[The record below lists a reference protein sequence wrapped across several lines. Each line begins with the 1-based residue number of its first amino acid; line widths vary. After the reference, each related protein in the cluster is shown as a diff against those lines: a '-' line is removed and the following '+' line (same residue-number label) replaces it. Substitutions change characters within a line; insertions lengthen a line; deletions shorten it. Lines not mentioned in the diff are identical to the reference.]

1 MASSPETRPDGATD
15 TAPVENRDEASK
27 PVVTEESTSS
37 PDATSATKTD
47 EAAAE
52 LPATSEAAE
61 AIDEKPE
68 ADTSKASNES
78 LVPQDGANGDAS
90 STLPPLPNE
99 PLPDAD
105 NVNSE
110 DADASAP
117 PPLPDEPLPDE
128 KNANDDGWDPVW
140 SDEHQAW
147 YFVNRFTQQTQ
158 WENPRVLEAEAE
170 TSTGAGAG
178 ATVGGYNPAIHG
190 DYDPTAWYA
199 TGGRAANNDDSSTT
213 AADNDNAT
221 DPIAA
226 AAAAAAAI
234 IQGDSRRGGGSAAT
248 NRYNHD
254 AKAGRQLNS
263 YFDVAAA
270 SSAHDG
276 RSLKAE
282 RSGIKPSKS
291 ELKAFKE
298 KRRARKE
305 EKRRAWLRD

>member
-1 MASSPETRPDGATD
+1 MASSPETRPESATD
-15 TAPVENRDEASK
+15 ASPIEDHNEPSKAVVVEVTPANSDAKSAPQTDKTATDLPVTDKSTEA
-27 PVVTEESTSS
+27 T
-37 PDATSATKTD
+37 DAETKTETD
-47 EAAAE
+47 N
-52 LPATSEAAE
+52 
-61 AIDEKPE
+61 
-68 ADTSKASNES
+68 ADCEPS
-78 LVPQDGANGDAS
+78 LPQDDADGDAS

-99 PLPDAD
+99 PLPTDDNETDA
-105 NVNSE
+105 V
-110 DADASAP
+110 AP
-117 PPLPDEPLPDE
+117 PPLPDEPLPDG
-128 KNANDDGWDPVW
+128 KDANDDGWDPVW

-158 WENPRVLEAEAE
+158 WENPRVPDAAE
-170 TSTGAGAG
+170 STAAGAGAG

-199 TGGRAANNDDSSTT
+199 TGGSAANSIEDASTE
-213 AADNDNAT
+213 NVIGT

-226 AAAAAAAI
+226 AAAAAAAM
-234 IQGDSRRGGGSAAT
+234 IQGDSRRGGGSAAD
-248 NRYNHD
+248 RYSND
-254 AKAGRQLNS
+254 AKAGRQLNN